1 MDICLADYEAGAVV
15 VVNQVWKLRF
25 RYTGHRSES
34 QKSPSIPH
42 GITTN
47 SQSQILTADCNNHC
61 IHVLD
66 KDGQFLSY
74 IKNVKHPFGLYCDIK
89 NDNLY
94 VAEYSTGDV
103 KVIKYLT

>member
-1 MDICLADYEAGAVV
+1 MYICLADYEAGAVV

-34 QKSPSIPH
+34 QKSLSIPH